1 MLPHGKPPLNKASAE
16 GIPVPITPWPSV
28 ARFRAVRQEIVGHC
42 PAILTK
48 ASSPS
53 STRRLAAGMAE
64 TAAILSKFA
73 FTLSS
78 QYSRKV
84 LRAFFDRS
92 FF

>member
-64 TAAILSKFA
+64 TAAILSEFA
-73 FTLSS
+73 FDSFVPVLSTC
-78 QYSRKV
+78 SR
-84 LRAFFDRS
+84 LF
-92 FF
+92 